1 MIEVIINEI
10 RRKLS
15 EATPD
20 WITNQIKGRHNDGES
35 VCVQVIINT
44 GRANMSLTA
53 GVCGSTGG
61 GGTWTPNPIE
71 EKIYSLWKKLNVSQA
86 PINSGRLIAFLE
98 QVQRV

>member
-20 WITNQIKGRHNDGES
+20 WITNQIKGRHNDGEP

-44 GRANMSLTA
+44 GQANMSLSA
-53 GVCGSTGG
+53 GMCGSTGG
-61 GGTWTPNPIE
+61 GGAWTPTPIE
-71 EKIYSLWKKLNVSQA
+71 EKICSLWEKLNVSQA

-98 QVQRV
+98 QLERV